1 MLSKKELFDKAA
13 DYDFDAIKEY
23 LEGGGDIEV
32 YDGGGNSLLSAL
44 LEAYYRHVYSS
55 DPDEAKFLEEH
66 DDDAEYHNHV
76 NKYSKI
82 PLEDRPH
89 SIKEQVDYLMGK
101 GITPNAVGWK
111 EAEEDQE
118 WAPCVET
125 PLFHSVVNCD
135 YCMTEYLLKNGA
147 DPGQKLF
154 TDGSYDEDG
163 YEDWLLEHLDI
174 YIFNGDR
181 GNAGTNDL
189 EIAALLMHYG
199 LDQWPGGMCIDV
211 DKENRTICGH
221 SPRMMY

>member
-1 MLSKKELFDKAA
+1 MFSLPFR
-13 DYDFDAIKEY
+13 Y
-23 LEGGGDIEV
+23 
-32 YDGGGNSLLSAL
+32 SLLI
-44 LEAYYRHVYSS
+44 YGSS
-55 DPDEAKFLEEH
+55 
-66 DDDAEYHNHV
+66 
-76 NKYSKI
+76 
-82 PLEDRPH
+82 
-89 SIKEQVDYLMGK
+89 
-101 GITPNAVGWK
+101 
-111 EAEEDQE
+111 
-118 WAPCVET
+118 
-125 PLFHSVVNCD
+125 

-181 GNAGTNDL
+181 GDAGTNDL